1 MAIKINQNIKN
12 VLIIGSGSIA
22 NQHIQNL
29 INLKINV
36 FVIIKKQ
43 NEKKRFDRGIIK
55 KIKFISSISEL
66 KKQNS
71 VPSKNNLFIKNFLKK
86 IGLFNITK
94 RMFSIIIG
102 LKSYSG
108 AGGSCNYHFIFKKD
122 LSIPDN
128 NFISSTLHYEIKWG
142 K

>member
-1 MAIKINQNIKN
+1 M
-12 VLIIGSGSIA
+12 
-22 NQHIQNL
+22 
-29 INLKINV
+29 
-36 FVIIKKQ
+36 
-43 NEKKRFDRGIIK
+43 
-55 KIKFISSISEL
+55 
-66 KKQNS
+66 
-71 VPSKNNLFIKNFLKK
+71 KK

-94 RMFSIIIG
+94 KMYSILIG

-128 NFISSTLHYEIKWG
+128 NFFRLLYIMKLNGVNKKSDGAPARIRTADLLITNQLLKF

>member
-1 MAIKINQNIKN
+1 MN
-12 VLIIGSGSIA
+12 S
-22 NQHIQNL
+22 
-29 INLKINV
+29 
-36 FVIIKKQ
+36 F
-43 NEKKRFDRGIIK
+43 
-55 KIKFISSISEL
+55 SEL
-66 KKQNS
+66 KKNN
-71 VPSKNNLFIKNFLKK
+71 VPSKIIFLLKIFEK

-94 RMFSIIIG
+94 KMYSILIG

-108 AGGSCNYHFIFKKD
+108 AGGYAIIILFLKKD

>member
-1 MAIKINQNIKN
+1 M
-12 VLIIGSGSIA
+12 
-22 NQHIQNL
+22 
-29 INLKINV
+29 
-36 FVIIKKQ
+36 
-43 NEKKRFDRGIIK
+43 
-55 KIKFISSISEL
+55 
-66 KKQNS
+66 
-71 VPSKNNLFIKNFLKK
+71 KK

-94 RMFSIIIG
+94 KMYSILIG

-108 AGGSCNYHFIFKKD
+108 AGAHAIIILFLKD